1 MNPLKTPYIQQTVH
15 GARGLGGDV
24 FQRALQLCLVNADL
38 LRGPAP
44 LSVSQLLQHK
54 ALEGEGV
61 FLWWQVVLHSGS
73 SAWRSQLDVNDP

>member
-1 MNPLKTPYIQQTVH
+1 MVQ
-15 GARGLGGDV
+15 GAWEVMCSREHY
-24 FQRALQLCLVNADL
+24 RLCLVNADL